1 MIYSGLDICEINF
14 HWQAYA
20 VEKSL
25 NLLPLL
31 FFSFKY
37 CSYFSRL
44 NLVYLLLLFLSLR
57 THLKGLTARFD
68 LIKRENNC
76 INNLSQN

>member
-1 MIYSGLDICEINF
+1 MIYSGLYICEINF

-25 NLLPLL
+25 NLLPRLSL
-31 FFSFKY
+31 SFKY

-44 NLVYLLLLFLSLR
+44 NLVYLLLLFLSLKR
-57 THLKGLTARFD
+57 DLKGLTAHF
-68 LIKRENNC
+68 
-76 INNLSQN
+76 

>member
-25 NLLPLL
+25 HFLPLL
-31 FFSFKY
+31 SFSFKY

-44 NLVYLLLLFLSLR
+44 NLVYLLLLFLSLK
-57 THLKGLTARFD
+57 TD
-68 LIKRENNC
+68 LEPVSRKSR
-76 INNLSQN
+76 

>member
-14 HWQAYA
+14 HRQAYA

-57 THLKGLTARFD
+57 TDLKGLTAHF
-68 LIKRENNC
+68 
-76 INNLSQN
+76 

>member
-25 NLLPLL
+25 NLLPL
-31 FFSFKY
+31 FSFSYKY

-44 NLVYLLLLFLSLR
+44 NLVYLLLLFLSLKKD
-57 THLKGLTARFD
+57 LKGLTAHF
-68 LIKRENNC
+68 
-76 INNLSQN
+76 

>member
-31 FFSFKY
+31 SFSFKY
-37 CSYFSRL
+37 CSYFRDQ
-44 NLVYLLLLFLSLR
+44 
-57 THLKGLTARFD
+57 T
-68 LIKRENNC
+68 
-76 INNLSQN
+76 

>member
-31 FFSFKY
+31 WPPVFQF
-37 CSYFSRL
+37 
-44 NLVYLLLLFLSLR
+44 
-57 THLKGLTARFD
+57 
-68 LIKRENNC
+68 
-76 INNLSQN
+76 